1 VFLPRQVPVAE
12 PGGNEVKRQM
22 GSAPEHEPPPAAPP
36 APVPGAGQAVP
47 RFGLR
52 ERKKAR
58 TRAAIRRHALRL
70 FRERGYAATT
80 VDQIAEAA
88 EVSPSTF
95 FRYFPTK
102 EDVVLRDD
110 VDLLAFESFEEQ
122 PPGLAPIAAMR
133 AAVTSA
139 FGQLG
144 DSEREQ
150 LRETAAL
157 TLAVPELRARA
168 LDEFIGAIGALAEAI
183 AKRTGHDP
191 GDFKVRNFAGALVGV
206 MMSASLVIA
215 DDPQADFAGVAD
227 AALAHLEAGLPL

>member
-1 VFLPRQVPVAE
+1 MR
-12 PGGNEVKRQM
+12 
-22 GSAPEHEPPPAAPP
+22 SASEQQAPHADPP
-36 APVPGAGQAVP
+36 APEPGQLTP

-58 TRAAIRRHALRL
+58 TRAAPRRPALRL
-70 FRERGYAATT
+70 FCEQGYAATT
-80 VDQIAEAA
+80 VDQIAAAA

-102 EDVVLRDD
+102 EDVVLQDD
-110 VDLLAFESFEEQ
+110 VDLLAFEAFKAQ
-122 PPGLAPIAAMR
+122 PPGLSPIAAMR
-133 AAVTSA
+133 AAIVSA
-139 FGQLG
+139 FGQLTE
-144 DSEREQ
+144 SEREQ

-168 LDEFIGAIGALAEAI
+168 LDEFTGAVQALAEAI

-191 GDFKVRNFAGALVGV
+191 GDFRVRNLAGAVAGV
-206 MMSASLVIA
+206 MMSASLAIA
-215 DDPQADFAGVAD
+215 DDPGADFAGAAD

>member
-1 VFLPRQVPVAE
+1 MR
-12 PGGNEVKRQM
+12 
-22 GSAPEHEPPPAAPP
+22 SASEQESPQAAPP
-36 APVPGAGQAVP
+36 SPGAGQEAP

-58 TRAAIRRHALRL
+58 TRAAIRQHALRL
-70 FRERGYAATT
+70 IREQGYAATT

-102 EDVVLRDD
+102 EDVVLQDD
-110 VDLLAFESFEEQ
+110 VDLLAFEAFEAQ
-122 PPGLAPIAAMR
+122 PPGLSPIAAMR
-133 AAVTSA
+133 AAVAAA
-139 FGQLG
+139 FGQLPA
-144 DSEREQ
+144 SELQQ

-157 TLAVPELRARA
+157 SLSVPELRARA
-168 LDEFIGAIGALAEAI
+168 LGEYIRAVGAFADAI

-191 GDFKVRNFAGALVGV
+191 DEFAVRNYAGAVVGV
-206 MMSASLVIA
+206 MLSASLAIA
-215 DDPQADFAGVAD
+215 ADPAADFAGVTD

>member
-1 VFLPRQVPVAE
+1 MRSASEQHAPHAGPAT
-12 PGGNEVKRQM
+12 PGE
-22 GSAPEHEPPPAAPP
+22 
-36 APVPGAGQAVP
+36 GQQAP

-70 FRERGYAATT
+70 FREQGYSATT

-102 EDVVLRDD
+102 EDVVLQDD
-110 VDLLAFESFEEQ
+110 VDLLAFESFEAQ
-122 PPGLAPIAAMR
+122 PPGLSPIAAMR
-133 AAVTSA
+133 AAVASA
-139 FGQLG
+139 FGELTE
-144 DSEREQ
+144 SERAQ

-157 TLAVPELRARA
+157 ALTVPELRARA
-168 LDEFIGAIGALAEAI
+168 LDEFIGAVQALAEAI

-191 GDFKVRNFAGALVGV
+191 SEFGVRNFAGALVGV
-206 MMSASLVIA
+206 MMSASLAIA
-215 DDPQADFAGVAD
+215 DDPAADFAGVTD